1 MGKITQLIQL
11 KIAHTAKLSLPPV
24 EPIQYMQ
31 RCLELA
37 QLGQGNVAPNP
48 MVGCVIVHDG
58 IIIGEGYHEHYGQA
72 HAEVNAIRS
81 VKNKALLSQSTLY
94 VSLEPCAHHGKTPPC
109 ADLILEHR
117 IPEVYIACQDS
128 FEHVA
133 GKSIEKLREA
143 GVKVN
148 VGLLENEALQLN
160 RRFFTFHTKQRPY
173 IILKWAESQDGFV
186 DASRISP
193 TTPPQSI
200 SCASAN
206 VLSHHWRSQEAAI
219 MVGTSTA
226 MLDNPSLTTRLA
238 AGRNPTRIV
247 IDRYAGLPTTL
258 KLFNGE
264 ADTIIINQSKDAE
277 EGRNRWVRVAS
288 VDDLHSVLRA
298 LWKANVQSILVEGGP
313 TLHASFIRQGLWD
326 EVRKYVSPTLLHSG
340 ISSAHLHAN
349 PIEIQSIGTD
359 SLYIYTQHRA

>member
-37 QLGQGNVAPNP
+37 RLGQGNVAPNP

-81 VKNKALLSQSTLY
+81 VKNQAMLPHCTLY

-109 ADLILEHR
+109 VDLILEHH

-133 GKSIEKLREA
+133 GKSIEKLRKA

-148 VGLLENEALQLN
+148 VGLLENEAIKLN
-160 RRFFTFHTKQRPY
+160 KRFFTFHAKQRPY
-173 IILKWAESQDGFV
+173 IILKWAESHDGFV

-200 SCASAN
+200 TCESAN

-219 MVGTSTA
+219 MVGSTTA
-226 MLDNPSLTTRLA
+226 TLDNPSLTTRLA

-247 IDRYAGLPTTL
+247 IDRYTRLPTTL

-264 ADTIIINQSKDAE
+264 ADTIIINQLKDAE

-288 VDDLHSVLRA
+288 VDDLHSVLHA
-298 LWKANVQSILVEGGP
+298 LWQANIQSILVEGGP
-313 TLHASFIRQGLWD
+313 TLHTSFIRQGLWD
-326 EVRKYVSPTLLHSG
+326 EVRKYISPTLLHSG